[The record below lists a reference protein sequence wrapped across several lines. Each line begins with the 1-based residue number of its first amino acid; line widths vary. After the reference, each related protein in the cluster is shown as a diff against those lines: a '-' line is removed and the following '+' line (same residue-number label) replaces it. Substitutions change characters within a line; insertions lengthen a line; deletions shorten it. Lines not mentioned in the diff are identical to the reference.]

1 MKKILILTLLVMVGI
16 FAVSQVGAA
25 EDIAQDNSSDAEIIS
40 VPQVEDSLTEDNC
53 DVEIIEKEND
63 DDLMDSGEGSY
74 RSIQEQIDSAKPGET
89 VNLTGS
95 TYYCDYLINV
105 NKTLTIDGKGSTLIF
120 DGSDKDYTSPFF
132 YINHTSNVVLKN
144 IKFVDGNCFFGGA
157 LSWEGDNG
165 IISGCE
171 FISNLARQD
180 KAIGGAILMLG
191 NNCSVVNSTFIN
203 NQAHEFGGAIVWYG
217 PDGTIDNCKFIG
229 NEALANYRGQGG
241 ALVLVGDNCT
251 VINSN
256 FTQNSCTF
264 FGGAISVSNS
274 TNSRIINC
282 NFDGNYIQNTPS
294 SISDIAGGG
303 AIFSA
308 CFGLV
313 IDKCNFTN
321 NHVNATGGALHLS
334 DNDIVT
340 NSFFNKNY
348 AIKDELGYEYGN
360 DIAYFGTPSV
370 YKNNIRSNTFV
381 LDYGEIEQHAV
392 GINEYPEMF
401 EEILSNNQFIHTKLN
416 STVSFSAGI
425 IFDYNTASSPIQI
438 IVVGGTVAKENITVL
453 GHPEANIMFSNNELS
468 VSNLPVGN
476 FILTVTTT
484 PYDGYLSASSNI
496 TVIVNKATAVISA
509 SSANVVLKKSSYW
522 DIKLIDSKSKK
533 PITNMKL
540 TLKVFTGNKYSVLTV
555 TTDSKGVA
563 HFKTSSLTAGKHK
576 MVVSGTHAGYKF
588 NTITSYIT
596 VIKPT
601 ALKFKVYKRDNSKNG
616 ALISFQVLN
625 KKTKKPVNGVKVK
638 FLIKTGKKYITITHK
653 TKTVKKNGKKYKGI
667 TGFFSNKF
675 SVGKHVVKI
684 EPVSMKY
691 SGSGKSSIVIKKS
704 AKNYPP
710 RTTKV

>member
-1 MKKILILTLLVMVGI
+1 MKRMLILTLLVMVGI
-16 FAVSQVGAA
+16 LAVSQVGAA
-25 EDIAQDNSSDAEIIS
+25 EDIAQDNSSDTEIVS
-40 VPQVEDSLTEDNC
+40 VPQVEDQVTEDSG
-53 DVEIIEKEND
+53 DVEIIEKESD
-63 DDLMDSGEGSY
+63 DELIDSGEGSY
-74 RSIQEQIDSAKPGET
+74 RSIQEQIDSAEPNST
-89 VNLTGS
+89 VSLNGS

-105 NKTLTIDGKGSTLIF
+105 NKTLTIDGNGSTLIF
-120 DGSDKDYTSPFF
+120 DGSDKNYTSPFF

-157 LSWEGDNG
+157 ISWDGDNG

-171 FISNLARQD
+171 FISNLARRD
-180 KAIGGAILMLG
+180 MAIGGAILMLG
-191 NNCSVVNSTFIN
+191 NNCSVINSTFIN
-203 NQAHEFGGAIVWYG
+203 NQAHEYGGAIVWNG
-217 PDGTIDNCKFIG
+217 TDGTIDNCRFMG
-229 NEALANYRGQGG
+229 NEALAENRGQGG
-241 ALVLVGDNCT
+241 ALVLIGDNCT

-264 FGGAISVSNS
+264 FGGAISLSNS

-282 NFDGNYIQNTPS
+282 NFDGNYIQNTQF
-294 SISDIAGGG
+294 SISDISGGG

-308 CFGLV
+308 CIGLV

-334 DNDIVT
+334 DNDTVT

-360 DIAYFGTPSV
+360 DIAYFGTPTV
-370 YKNNIRSNTFV
+370 YKNNIRSNTFI
-381 LDYGEIEQHAV
+381 LDYGEIEQYSV

-416 STVSFSAGI
+416 STISFSAGI
-425 IFDYNTASSPIQI
+425 IFDYATASSPIQI

-453 GHPEANIMFSNNELS
+453 DHPEANIMFSNNELS

-476 FILTVTTT
+476 FVLSVTTT
-484 PYDGYLSASSNI
+484 PDEGYLSSSSNI

-522 DIKLIDSKSKK
+522 DIRLIDSKSKR
-533 PITNMKL
+533 PIANMKL
-540 TLKVFTGNKYSVLTV
+540 TLMVFTGNKYNVLTV
-555 TTDSKGVA
+555 TTDSNGVA
-563 HFKTSSLTAGKHK
+563 HFKTSSLTKGKHK

-601 ALKFKVYKRDNSKNG
+601 PLKFKLYKRVNSKKG

-625 KKTKKPVNGVKVK
+625 KKTKKPVSGVKVK
-638 FLIKTGKKYITITHK
+638 FLIKTGKKYTTLILK
-653 TKTVKKNGKKYKGI
+653 TKTIKTNGKKYKGI

-675 SVGKHVVKI
+675 SVGKHTVKI
-684 EPVSMKY
+684 EPFSMKY
-691 SGSGKSSIVIKKS
+691 SGSGKTSIIIKKS
-704 AKNYPP
+704 AKKYPP
-710 RTTKV
+710 KTTKV